1 MQNAEIF
8 IYNIK
13 GREEKNKMNFGE
25 VIIYNVVFN
34 LLSSRFG
41 LPLHNT
47 PFPGLLMKSIGA
59 LFNDR
64 ISFLAS
70 TTCVL
75 HLYYKLLIKTTNFSS
90 W

>member
-1 MQNAEIF
+1 MENAEVYITS
-8 IYNIK
+8 K
-13 GREEKNKMNFGE
+13 EEKNIRNFGE

-34 LLSSRFG
+34 LFFSRFE

-47 PFPGLLMKSIGA
+47 PFPGLLMKSIGG
-59 LFNDR
+59 LFYDR

-70 TTCVL
+70 TACVL
-75 HLYYKLLIKTTNFSS
+75 HLYYKLLIKTTNFRS